1 MGAGAGRGIVLGMLA
16 TLALFAL
23 AVMVAVP
30 SPQDAPQVPAG
41 TRMQDDAEALAEA
54 LDAAHRGPK
63 APAKVESFRAEVR
76 LEPRQK
82 DEEAVTVDL
91 EVEFQAPKSLRATAR
106 EKGVSVEEGY
116 DPQRGAWVRK
126 DGEVT
131 ALQGPSHNQ
140 AADKVLNEVRLCRQ
154 VLGFLDPKSLIARM
168 ETPSAVR
175 REDLEL
181 TTRLRYPG
189 CRVVEGTIDSFPTYT
204 LGTEGRARVTVYVHG
219 ETGRLVA
226 VSALPLGADDK
237 PQQLAELVLLGEY
250 APVQD
255 VQLPAKLN
263 VYRLAG
269 PGKELLMTVRIQSI
283 ELGSTFKKDH
293 FKRPG

>member
-1 MGAGAGRGIVLGMLA
+1 MGADAGRGIVLAMLP

-23 AVMVAVP
+23 AATAAVL
-30 SPQDAPQVPAG
+30 SPQDTPPPPAG
-41 TRMQDDAEALAEA
+41 AQVQDDAAALAKA
-54 LDAAHRGPK
+54 LDAAHRGPA

-91 EVEFQAPKSLRATAR
+91 EVEFQAPKSLRAAVR
-106 EKGVSVEEGY
+106 EKGVRVERGF

-131 ALQGPSHNQ
+131 ALQGPQHNME
-140 AADKVLNEVRLCRQ
+140 ADQVLNEVRLCRQ

-226 VSALPLGADDK
+226 VSALPLDAEDK
-237 PQQLAELVLLGEY
+237 PLELAELVLLGEY
-250 APVQD
+250 ATVQD

-293 FKRPG
+293 FRRPG

>member
-1 MGAGAGRGIVLGMLA
+1 MGADTGRGIVLGMLA

-23 AVMVAVP
+23 AVTAVAP
-30 SPQDAPQVPAG
+30 SPQDTPQVQAG
-41 TRMQDDAEALAEA
+41 AGLQDDAAALART

-91 EVEFQAPKSLRATAR
+91 EVEFQAPKALRAAVR
-106 EKGVSVEEGY
+106 EKGVRVERGL

-131 ALQGPSHNQ
+131 ALQGPQHNLE
-140 AADKVLNEVRLCRQ
+140 ADQVLNEVRLCRQ

-189 CRVVEGTIDSFPTYT
+189 CHVVEGTIDSFPTYT
-204 LGTEGRARVTVYVHG
+204 LGTEGRARQ
-219 ETGRLVA
+219 A
-226 VSALPLGADDK
+226 VSSRTHA
-237 PQQLAELVLLGEY
+237 
-250 APVQD
+250 
-255 VQLPAKLN
+255 
-263 VYRLAG
+263 R
-269 PGKELLMTVRIQSI
+269 
-283 ELGSTFKKDH
+283 
-293 FKRPG
+293 